1 MDLYEKTVVIPG
13 HKWSSSFKPKF
24 TFNIRDTSS
33 PYQAYLVFRHNEKYN
48 YNNIYVNLYAQLP
61 GEDTSIKIQQ
71 DLLLA
76 TNEKG
81 WLGTGMDDIYEHR
94 IELGPPQPLKAG
106 EYTFTLEQIMRED
119 PLEHVLNAG
128 LRIEKK

>member
-1 MDLYEKTVVIPG
+1 MKSLTSTGIFLLGVMSCQLILNSCTTVDLYEKTVVIPG

-33 PYQAYLVFRHNEKYN
+33 PYQAYLVLRHNEKYN

-81 WLGTGMDDIYEHR
+81 WLGT
-94 IELGPPQPLKAG
+94 
-106 EYTFTLEQIMRED
+106 
-119 PLEHVLNAG
+119 
-128 LRIEKK
+128 